1 MSTYVYF
8 CNKCKQEREVIHSIL
23 ETIDKKTW
31 PCPKCGSPMKRLI
44 SSGVGFKF
52 EGSGTYH
59 TDYRLL
65 GGSGYSSKGKQTKGG
80 IEVKSGKKKSI

>member
-1 MSTYVYF
+1 
-8 CNKCKQEREVIHSIL
+8 
-23 ETIDKKTW
+23 
-31 PCPKCGSPMKRLI
+31 MKRLI

-59 TDYRLL
+59 TDYKLL

-80 IEVKSGKKKSI
+80 VEVRKEK